1 MRIQVVPHDS
11 AWRGQF
17 EDEAKRIAAALGE
30 MVVRSHHI
38 GSTAIP
44 GIWAKPI
51 IDMLLEV
58 ESVARLDD
66 RRSDLE
72 ALGYEAL
79 GEFGIPGRR
88 YFRKNDAA
96 GIRTHQIHAFTSE
109 SPQVE
114 RHLAFRDCMIAHHG
128 AAQTYSAL
136 KRKLAQA
143 HPDDIAAYMDG
154 KDPFIKEHEA
164 KALAWQSS
172 GPST

>member
-1 MRIQVVPHDS
+1 MHIQVVPHDP

-17 EDEAKRIAAALGE
+17 ENEAERIAAALGE
-30 MVVRSHHI
+30 NVVRLHHI

-58 ESVARLDD
+58 RQIARLDD
-66 RRSDLE
+66 RRSALE
-72 ALGYEAL
+72 ALGYEGL

-96 GIRTHQIHAFTSE
+96 GVRTHQIHAFAAG

-114 RHLAFRDCMIAHHG
+114 RHLAFRDYMIAHHT
-128 AAQTYSAL
+128 AAQAYSAL
-136 KRKLAQA
+136 KQKLALA
-143 HPDDIAAYMDG
+143 HPHDLAAYMEG
-154 KDPFIKEHEA
+154 KDAFIKEHEA
-164 KALAWQSS
+164 KALAWR
-172 GPST
+172 PSRPAK